1 MKGTL
6 LWTVLNSPRL
16 SLLETRDRKC
26 HLFSRHLL
34 LLVTHPTLVAAAT
47 KEAFTCPKNSPVNQR
62 LKSSV
67 MLRAVSPHSALFTS
81 ICFQEFHPS
90 RGLSVEGRPALV
102 TFERQSLSSPTG
114 FCIHTSISAFRECLL
129 GRLTLNFHP
138 FLFFFWRLLS
148 WECRTLSRYMPSP
161 HGTMQPFNLWTYT
174 LNRFYYSPVT
184 SYC

>member
-47 KEAFTCPKNSPVNQR
+47 EEAFTCPKTSPVNQR

-67 MLRAVSPHSALFTS
+67 MLRAVSRHSALFTS

-90 RGLSVEGRPALV
+90 GGLSVEGRPALV
-102 TFERQSLSSPTG
+102 TFGRQALSCPPPQVSVYILPSLLLENVCSADSCQIFILFFSGGSSPENAV
-114 FCIHTSISAFRECLL
+114 HSAATCQAHV
-129 GRLTLNFHP
+129 GRC
-138 FLFFFWRLLS
+138 S
-148 WECRTLSRYMPSP
+148 
-161 HGTMQPFNLWTYT
+161 PFNLLTYP
-174 LNRFYYSPVT
+174 LIDFIILL
-184 SYC
+184 